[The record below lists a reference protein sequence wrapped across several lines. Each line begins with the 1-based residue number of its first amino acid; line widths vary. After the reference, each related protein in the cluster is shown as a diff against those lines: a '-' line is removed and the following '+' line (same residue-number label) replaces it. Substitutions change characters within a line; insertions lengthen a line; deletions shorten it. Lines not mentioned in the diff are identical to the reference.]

1 MLFTSLSFFLFL
13 AVIVL
18 LVRLLPWSLG
28 RPFLVI
34 TSYIFYGVFEPWYC
48 VLLLASTLVDFIAAQ
63 RIYASSD
70 RQQKR
75 HWLLVSLGLNL
86 GLLGLFKYADFGI
99 SNLNA
104 ALGWFGSY
112 QLPYTHWL
120 LPIGISFYTFQTL
133 SYTID
138 VYRGKQKPTYDFI
151 GFALYVSFFPQLV
164 AGPIERASRLLP
176 QFTRPIRPTVSMQ
189 DIEEG
194 FQRILWGLMKKTVFA
209 DRLALMVDQVY
220 ASPASYSAPELIV
233 ATLCFSFQLYLD
245 FSAYTDIAIG
255 TARCLG
261 IRLSENFNYPFLAQT
276 PSDFW
281 SRWHITLTA
290 WFRDY
295 VYQPLGGTRRN
306 AQLQTTMAIL
316 ISMSLVGLW
325 HGADWNYVMFGFLS
339 GLAVVV
345 HQLLRLK
352 RGRGPLLGS
361 HAWSPL
367 ASILLMNLTINFIMV
382 FFRAPDMSSAYAVL
396 SGMITNGWSWSDKY
410 NVSLGL
416 LLIVIAAHI
425 WRGMGLQFSSV
436 AGLLARA
443 PVRGAAW
450 LAILLIIVYG
460 AVDQS
465 ERFIYFQF

>member
-13 AVIVL
+13 AFIVL
-18 LVRLLPWSLG
+18 LVRILPWSLG

-48 VLLLASTLVDFIAAQ
+48 LLLLSSTLIDFFAAQ
-63 RIYASSD
+63 RIHATSAKHKKRRWLYA
-70 RQQKR
+70 
-75 HWLLVSLGLNL
+75 SLGLNL

-99 SNLNA
+99 ANLNTI
-104 ALGWFGSY
+104 LGWFGSDS
-112 QLPYTHWL
+112 LPYTHWL

-138 VYRGKQKPTYDFI
+138 VYRGKQQPTRDFTA
-151 GFALYVSFFPQLV
+151 FALYVSFFPQLV

-176 QFTRPIRPTVSMQ
+176 QFTRRQRPPVSMT

-220 ASPASYSAPELIV
+220 AAPATYSSPELMV

-261 IRLSENFNYPFLAQT
+261 IRLSENFNYPFLARS

-281 SRWHITLTA
+281 SRWHMTLTA

-306 AQLQTTMAIL
+306 APLRTIMAIL

-325 HGADWNYVMFGFLS
+325 HGANWNYVMFGLLS

-352 RGRGPLLGS
+352 LGRGPLLGRYF
-361 HAWSPL
+361 WSPFV
-367 ASILLMNLTINFIMV
+367 AILLMNLTINVIMV
-382 FFRAPDMSSAYAVL
+382 FFRAPDLSAAYSVL
-396 SGMITNGWSWSDKY
+396 SGMMTHDWSWSDKF

-416 LLIVIAAHI
+416 LVIVIAAHA
-425 WRGMGLQFSSV
+425 WRGMSMPLMS
-436 AGLLARA
+436 GLLARA
-443 PVRGAAW
+443 PARGFAW
-450 LAILLIIVYG
+450 LVILMVIIYG
-460 AVDQS
+460 AVDRS

>member
-18 LVRLLPWSLG
+18 LVRVMPWSFG

-48 VLLLASTLVDFIAAQ
+48 LLLLASTLVDFFAAQ

-70 RQQKR
+70 KQKKKR
-75 HWLLVSLGLNL
+75 WLLLSLGLNL

-104 ALGWFGSY
+104 VLGWFGSD

-138 VYRGKQKPTYDFI
+138 VYRGKQKPTCDFI
-151 GFALYVSFFPQLV
+151 GFALYVAFFPQLV

-176 QFTRPIRPTVSMQ
+176 QFTRPKRPPVSMQ

-220 ASPASYSAPELIV
+220 ASPASYSSPELIV

-306 AQLQTTMAIL
+306 APLGTIMAIL

-352 RGRGPLLGS
+352 RGRGPLLGR

-367 ASILLMNLTINFIMV
+367 IAILLMNLTINIIMV
-382 FFRAPDMSSAYAVL
+382 FFRAPDMSSAYSVL
-396 SGMITNGWSWSDKY
+396 SGMITNGWSWSEKY
-410 NVSLGL
+410 NISLGL
-416 LLIVIAAHI
+416 LLIVIAAHV
-425 WRGMGLQFSSV
+425 WRGMGLQFSSR
-436 AGLLARA
+436 LLARA

>member
-18 LVRLLPWSLG
+18 LVRLLPWSYG

-63 RIYASSD
+63 RIDATSD
-70 RQQKR
+70 GQRKR
-75 HWLLVSLGLNL
+75 YWLLASLSLNL

-138 VYRGKQKPTYDFI
+138 VYRGKQKPTRDFI
-151 GFALYVSFFPQLV
+151 GFALYVAFFPQLV

-176 QFTRPIRPTVSMQ
+176 QFTRNHRPAVSTQ

-306 AQLQTTMAIL
+306 ALARTTMAIL

-361 HAWSPL
+361 HAWSPF

-382 FFRAPDMSSAYAVL
+382 FFRAPDISTAYSVL
-396 SGMITNGWSWSDKY
+396 SGMITNGWSWSDQF
-410 NVSLGL
+410 NITLGL
-416 LLIVIAAHI
+416 LLIVITAHI
-425 WRGMGLQFSSV
+425 WRGMGFQFSAAS
-436 AGLLARA
+436 LLAQA
-443 PVRGAAW
+443 PVRGASW
-450 LAILLIIVYG
+450 LVILLVIVYG